1 MLLSAALLTYH
12 ATSPHNG
19 SLQVWEDVVQ
29 VPLETFALQLL
40 PQLPLL
46 GQVAHI
52 QPLVYE
58 VIPVAI
64 EEVLVL
70 IEPDLSH
77 PHQVPFHCLHAVFG
91 EGVWVVISE
100 DVAHSGTGNNFDF
113 TTTHPDLVMSQ

>member
-1 MLLSAALLTYH
+1 MATVTYH
-12 ATSPHNG
+12 ATSSHNG
-19 SLQVWEDVVQ
+19 SLQVREDVVQ

-40 PQLPLL
+40 PQLFLL

-58 VIPVAI
+58 VIPVAV

-77 PHQVPFHCLHAVFG
+77 PHQVPLHRLHAVFG
-91 EGVWVVISE
+91 EGVRIVVSE
-100 DVAHSGTGNNFDF
+100 DVAHSGTGNNLDF
-113 TTTHPDLVMSQ
+113 TTTHPDLGIGQ